1 MYPSETAREAEVG
14 GVGARPRPQGGFE
27 LWSWYF
33 MRVSGVVLLFLAV
46 FHLLWMHWVIGLSN
60 ITFDTIVERWT
71 GPLGPFWRVYDLAL
85 LVFALTHGMNGA
97 RWVINDYVHR
107 RGWNLTLKT
116 ALGVLYALLMLM
128 GAYVIFT
135 FQAPSALVTP

>member
-1 MYPSETAREAEVG
+1 MYPTTPRESG
-14 GVGARPRPQGGFE
+14 TFGARPRPAGGFE

-33 MRVSGVVLLFLAV
+33 MRISGAVLLLLAV
-46 FHLLWMHWVIGLSN
+46 FHLLWMHLVIGLDN
-60 ITFDTIVERWT
+60 ITFETIVRRWT
-71 GPLGPFWRVYDLAL
+71 GPLGAFWRVYDLAL

-107 RGWNLTLKT
+107 RGWNLGLKS

-135 FQAPSALVTP
+135 FQAPPTIVAP